1 MLNEKLDEYLKNEC
15 YPFHM
20 PGAKRTDI
28 LRNDL
33 PYQRDLTEIEGFDN
47 LNDPKDILLELE
59 NKIADI
65 YSVNKAIIST
75 NGSTCGILSTI
86 RALTYKNKN
95 ILIERTS
102 HKAVYNAI
110 EINNLNPSY
119 IDVDLSE
126 ENAVIGIDYHDFSK
140 KINEGKFAAVVITSP
155 SYEGYI
161 LDLDKIYNECKKT
174 NTPLVVDLA
183 HGSHLILNEFWSDKF
198 DIAITS
204 FHKNL
209 SGLTPSACVLIN
221 NETYIN
227 EIKRNMAIFQSS
239 SPSYILMQSIDEM
252 VEKFDKFYDLYK
264 ELDKNLDE
272 IYNLKLN
279 HLQIID
285 KAIKDRSKILISTNS
300 SNINGAE
307 LQELL
312 KIEKIEIEMAYPSY
326 ALLISTIF
334 DKKYA
339 FDRLKNALI
348 KIDEKIS
355 FGTNK
360 QIFRYDIPQKKY
372 NIAEVFSKNKI
383 KINIDQAID
392 KISADFVYA
401 YPPGIPLIV
410 PGEVIDKQVIKNI
423 QSIQKKGIELNIDK
437 DISII
442 NWHFFAKLL
451 L

>member
-1 MLNEKLDEYLKNEC
+1 MLNEKLDEYLKNEY

-47 LNDPKDILLELE
+47 LNDPRDILLELE

-119 IDVDLSE
+119 IDVELSE
-126 ENAVIGIDYHDFSK
+126 ENAVVGINYQTLSK
-140 KINEGKFAAVVITSP
+140 KLNENKFAAVVITSP

-161 LDLDKIYNECKKT
+161 LDLEKIYKECKKA

-183 HGSHLILNEFWSDKF
+183 HGSHLILNESWSDNF

-285 KAIKDRSKILISTNS
+285 KANKDRSKILISTNS

-437 DISII
+437 YISII

>member
-1 MLNEKLDEYLKNEC
+1 MLNEKLDEYLRNEY

-28 LRNDL
+28 LRSDL

-47 LNDPKDILLELE
+47 LNDPRDILLELE

-119 IDVDLSE
+119 IDVELSE

-161 LDLDKIYNECKKT
+161 LDLDKIYNECKKA
-174 NTPLVVDLA
+174 NTTLVVDLA

-252 VEKFDKFYDLYK
+252 VEKFDKFNDLYK
-264 ELDKNLDE
+264 ELDKNLDK

-285 KAIKDRSKILISTNS
+285 KANKDRSKILISTNS

-334 DKKYA
+334 DKKYS

-383 KINIDQAID
+383 TVNIDQAID

-423 QSIQKKGIELNIDK
+423 QSIEKKGIELNIDK

-442 NWHFFAKLL
+442 N
-451 L
+451 